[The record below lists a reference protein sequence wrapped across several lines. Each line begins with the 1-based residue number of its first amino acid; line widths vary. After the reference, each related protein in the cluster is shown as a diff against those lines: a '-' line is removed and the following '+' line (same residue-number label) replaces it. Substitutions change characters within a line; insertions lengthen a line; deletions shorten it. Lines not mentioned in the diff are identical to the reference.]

1 MTETYVV
8 VGASLAGARAVETLR
23 AEGFD
28 GRVVLVGA
36 ENHLPYDRPPLSK
49 EVILGHKQPGETLI
63 HPAEFYSDNDIE
75 LLLGARATRIDTHG
89 SRVELDRGRSIAAD
103 KVLLC
108 TGTTPRRPDVPG
120 LDLDGV
126 HFLRTVDDSA
136 AIRDKL
142 RAGGSVVIVGGG
154 LIGIELAASA
164 LVLGNDVTVL
174 ERDAGLLR
182 RVLGARIGDR
192 LSRLHSE
199 NGIRIRTNAEVA
211 RIEGDHH
218 VRRVHTMD
226 GFVVDA
232 DVVVVG
238 IGVVPAIEL
247 ARDSG
252 IDLDNGIIVD
262 EFCETSVPNVYA
274 AGDIANHLNEVAGE
288 RIRLEHW
295 QNAQNQGIA
304 AARSMVGHREPYRDV
319 PWFWSDQGETN
330 IQVAG
335 RPRASDDLVWRG
347 DPESME
353 FSVFHLRDG
362 VLVGAVGVN
371 RRRDVRMAMSLID
384 KQVRPERALL
394 ADPTVDLR
402 KIGDAPSVVRGLPK

>member
-8 VGASLAGARAVETLR
+8 VGASLAGARAVEALR
-23 AEGFD
+23 TEGFD

-75 LLLGARATRIDTHG
+75 LLLGARATRIDAHG
-89 SRVELDRGRSIAAD
+89 RRVELDRGRSIPAD

-120 LDLDGV
+120 MDLDGV
-126 HFLRTVDDSA
+126 HLLRTVDDSI
-136 AIRDKL
+136 AIRDQL

-164 LVLGNDVTVL
+164 LALGNDVTVL
-174 ERDAGLLR
+174 ERDAGLMR
-182 RVLGARIGDR
+182 RVLGAQVGDR
-192 LSRLHSE
+192 LSRLHSDR
-199 NGIRIRTNAEVA
+199 GVRIRTNAEVA
-211 RIEGDHH
+211 RIEGDRRA
-218 VRRVHTMD
+218 RRVHTTD
-226 GFVVDA
+226 GFAVDA
-232 DVVVVG
+232 DLVVIG
-238 IGVVPAIEL
+238 IGVVPAIDA

-252 IDLDNGIIVD
+252 IDIDNGIVVD
-262 EFCETSVPNVYA
+262 EYCETSMPNVYA
-274 AGDIANHLNEVAGE
+274 AGDVASHPNELAGE

-304 AARSMVGHREPYRDV
+304 AARSMVGRREPYRDV
-319 PWFWSDQGETN
+319 PWFWSDQGDTN

-335 RPRASDDLVWRG
+335 HPRVSDDLVWRG
-347 DPESME
+347 DPESLE
-353 FSVFHLRDG
+353 FTVFHLRDG
-362 VLVGAVGVN
+362 VLAGVVGVN
-371 RRRDVRMAMSLID
+371 RRRDVRMAMNLID
-384 KQVRPERALL
+384 KRVRPDPALL
-394 ADPTVDLR
+394 ADPAVDIR
-402 KIGDAPSVVRGLPK
+402 RIGEASSLDSGTYR

>member
-23 AEGFD
+23 TEGFD

-75 LLLGARATRIDTHG
+75 LLLGAWATRIDTHG
-89 SRVELDRGRSIAAD
+89 GRVELDRGRSIAAD

-142 RAGGSVVIVGGG
+142 LAGGSVVIVGGG

-164 LVLGNDVTVL
+164 LALGNDVTVL
-174 ERDAGLLR
+174 EREAGLLR

-226 GFVVDA
+226 GFVVEA

-238 IGVVPAIEL
+238 IGVLPAIEL

-252 IDLDNGIIVD
+252 IDLDNGIVVD
-262 EFCETSVPNVYA
+262 EFCETSVPNIYA
-274 AGDIANHLNEVAGE
+274 AGDIANHPNEVAGE

-335 RPRASDDLVWRG
+335 RPRATDDLVWRG

-353 FSVFHLRDG
+353 FSVFHLRHG
-362 VLVGAVGVN
+362 VLVGVVGVN

-384 KQVRPERALL
+384 KQVRPEQALL
-394 ADPTVDLR
+394 ADPAVDLR
-402 KIGDAPSVVRGLPK
+402 KIGDSQSVVRGLPQ

>member
-394 ADPTVDLR
+394 ADPAVDLR

>member
-394 ADPTVDLR
+394 ADPAVDLR
-402 KIGDAPSVVRGLPK
+402 KIGDAPSVVRGLPQ